1 MAKRRKT
8 TKRRTSRR
16 RSVGALKTSNLLV
29 SIGGVLAG
37 VAAAGYANKLLFDKV
52 ADEKKKTMYT
62 SIMPIAVGIA
72 LPMFVKSELGK
83 FAGAGMIAVGASKF
97 LASAGLGATED
108 DMSVTI
114 SGDDL
119 SVIAGDDNF
128 AMAGDDDNFAMAGEY
143 GDSGI
148 SVLAGTDDS
157 DLIQMSAFDEEE
169 A

>member
-8 TKRRTSRR
+8 TKRRSSR
-16 RSVGALKTSNLLV
+16 RSVGALKSGNMLV

-37 VAAAGYANKLLFDKV
+37 VVAAGYINKLALKSQSATIQAIV
-52 ADEKKKTMYT
+52 
-62 SIMPIAVGIA
+62 PIAAGIA

-83 FAGAGMIAVGASKF
+83 FAGAGMIAYGGSKF

-128 AMAGDDDNFAMAGEY
+128 AMAGDDNFAMAGEY

-148 SVLAGTDDS
+148 SVLAGTDDA

>member
-8 TKRRTSRR
+8 TKRRSSR
-16 RSVGALKTSNLLV
+16 RSVGALKSGNMLV

-37 VAAAGYANKLLFDKV
+37 VVAAGYINKLALKSQSSTIQAIV
-52 ADEKKKTMYT
+52 
-62 SIMPIAVGIA
+62 PIAAGIA

-83 FAGAGMIAVGASKF
+83 FAGAGMIAYGGSKF

-128 AMAGDDDNFAMAGEY
+128 AMAGDDNFAMAGEY

-148 SVLAGTDDS
+148 SVLAGTDDA

>member
-8 TKRRTSRR
+8 TKRRSSR
-16 RSVGALKTSNLLV
+16 RSVGALKSGNMLI

-37 VAAAGYANKLLFDKV
+37 VVAAGYINKLALKNQSS
-52 ADEKKKTMYT
+52 TIQ
-62 SIMPIAVGIA
+62 SIVPIAAGIA

-83 FAGAGMIAVGASKF
+83 FAGAGMIAYGGSKF
-97 LASAGLGATED
+97 LASAGLGAMED
-108 DMSVTI
+108 DMMSVTI

-128 AMAGDDDNFAMAGEY
+128 AMAGDEEFAMAGEY

-148 SVLAGTDDS
+148 SVLAGTDDA

>member
-8 TKRRTSRR
+8 TKRRSSR
-16 RSVGALKTSNLLV
+16 RSVGALKSGNMLV

-37 VAAAGYANKLLFDKV
+37 VVAAGYINKLALKNQS
-52 ADEKKKTMYT
+52 ATIQ
-62 SIMPIAVGIA
+62 SIVPIAAGIA

-83 FAGAGMIAVGASKF
+83 FAGAGMIAYGGSKF

-128 AMAGDDDNFAMAGEY
+128 AMAGDEEFAMAGEY

-157 DLIQMSAFDEEE
+157 DFMQMASFDEEE

>member
-8 TKRRTSRR
+8 TKRRSSR
-16 RSVGALKTSNLLV
+16 RSVGALKSGNMLV

-37 VAAAGYANKLLFDKV
+37 VVAAGYINKLALKSQSSTIQAIV
-52 ADEKKKTMYT
+52 
-62 SIMPIAVGIA
+62 PIAAGIA

-83 FAGAGMIAVGASKF
+83 FAGAGMIAYGGSKF

-128 AMAGDDDNFAMAGEY
+128 AMAGDEEFAMAGEY

>member
-8 TKRRTSRR
+8 TKRRSSR
-16 RSVGALKTSNLLV
+16 RSVGALKSGNMLV

-37 VAAAGYANKLLFDKV
+37 VVAAGYINKLALKSQSATIQAIV
-52 ADEKKKTMYT
+52 
-62 SIMPIAVGIA
+62 PIAAGIA

-83 FAGAGMIAVGASKF
+83 FAGAGMIAYGGSKF

-128 AMAGDDDNFAMAGEY
+128 AMAGDEEFAMAGDY

-148 SVLAGTDDS
+148 SVLAGTDDA
-157 DLIQMSAFDEEE
+157 DLMQMASFDEEE

>member
-8 TKRRTSRR
+8 TKRRSSR
-16 RSVGALKTSNLLV
+16 RSVGALKSGNMLV

-37 VAAAGYANKLLFDKV
+37 VVAAGYINKLALKNQS
-52 ADEKKKTMYT
+52 ATIQ
-62 SIMPIAVGIA
+62 SIVPIAAGIA

-83 FAGAGMIAVGASKF
+83 FAGAGMIAYGGSKF

-128 AMAGDDDNFAMAGEY
+128 AMAGDEEFAMAGDY

-148 SVLAGTDDS
+148 SVLAGTDDA
-157 DLIQMSAFDEEE
+157 DFMQMASFDEEE

>member
-8 TKRRTSRR
+8 TKRRSSR
-16 RSVGALKTSNLLV
+16 RSVGALKSGNMLM

-37 VAAAGYANKLLFDKV
+37 VVAAGYINKLALKNQSS
-52 ADEKKKTMYT
+52 TIQ
-62 SIMPIAVGIA
+62 SIVPIAAGIA

-83 FAGAGMIAVGASKF
+83 FAGAGMIAYGGSKF
-97 LASAGLGATED
+97 LASAGLGAMED

-128 AMAGDDDNFAMAGEY
+128 AMAGDDNFAMAGDY

>member
-8 TKRRTSRR
+8 TKRRSSR
-16 RSVGALKTSNLLV
+16 RSVGALKSGNMLV

-37 VAAAGYANKLLFDKV
+37 VVAAGYINKLALKSQSATIQAIV
-52 ADEKKKTMYT
+52 
-62 SIMPIAVGIA
+62 PIAAGIA

-83 FAGAGMIAVGASKF
+83 FAGAGMIAYGGSKF
-97 LASAGLGATED
+97 LASAGLGATDD

-128 AMAGDDDNFAMAGEY
+128 AMAGDEEFAMAGEY
-143 GDSGI
+143 GNSGI

-157 DLIQMSAFDEEE
+157 DLMQMASFDEEE
-169 A
+169 V

>member
-8 TKRRTSRR
+8 TKRRSSR
-16 RSVGALKTSNLLV
+16 RSVGALKSGNMLV

-37 VAAAGYANKLLFDKV
+37 VVAAGYINKLALKSQSATIQAIV
-52 ADEKKKTMYT
+52 
-62 SIMPIAVGIA
+62 PIAAGIA

-83 FAGAGMIAVGASKF
+83 FAGAGMIAYGGSKF

-128 AMAGDDDNFAMAGEY
+128 AMAGEEEFAMAGEY

-157 DLIQMSAFDEEE
+157 DLVQISALDEEE

>member
-1 MAKRRKT
+1 M
-8 TKRRTSRR
+8 
-16 RSVGALKTSNLLV
+16 LV

-37 VAAAGYANKLLFDKV
+37 VVAAGYINKLALKSQSATIQAIV
-52 ADEKKKTMYT
+52 
-62 SIMPIAVGIA
+62 PIAAGIA

-83 FAGAGMIAVGASKF
+83 FAGAGMIAYGGSKF

-128 AMAGDDDNFAMAGEY
+128 AMAGDEEFAMAGDY

-148 SVLAGTDDS
+148 SVLAGTDDA
-157 DLIQMSAFDEEE
+157 DLMQMASFDEEE

>member
-8 TKRRTSRR
+8 TKRRSSR
-16 RSVGALKTSNLLV
+16 RSVGALKSGNMLM

-37 VAAAGYANKLLFDKV
+37 VVAAGYINKLALKNQSS
-52 ADEKKKTMYT
+52 TIQ
-62 SIMPIAVGIA
+62 SIVPIAAGIA

-83 FAGAGMIAVGASKF
+83 FAGAGMIAYGGSKF
-97 LASAGLGATED
+97 LASAGLGAMED

-128 AMAGDDDNFAMAGEY
+128 AMAGDDNFAMAGDY

-148 SVLAGTDDS
+148 SVLAGTDDA
-157 DLIQMSAFDEEE
+157 DLIQMSALDEEE

>member
-8 TKRRTSRR
+8 TKRRSSR
-16 RSVGALKTSNLLV
+16 RSVGALKSGNMLV

-37 VAAAGYANKLLFDKV
+37 VVAAGYINKLALKSQSATIQAIV
-52 ADEKKKTMYT
+52 
-62 SIMPIAVGIA
+62 PIAAGIA

-83 FAGAGMIAVGASKF
+83 FAGAGMIAYGGSKF

-128 AMAGDDDNFAMAGEY
+128 AMAGDDNFAMAGEY

>member
-8 TKRRTSRR
+8 TKRRSSR
-16 RSVGALKTSNLLV
+16 RSVGALKSGNMLM

-37 VAAAGYANKLLFDKV
+37 VVAAGYINKLALKNQSS
-52 ADEKKKTMYT
+52 TIQ
-62 SIMPIAVGIA
+62 SIVPIAAGIA

-83 FAGAGMIAVGASKF
+83 FAGAGMIAYGGSKF

-128 AMAGDDDNFAMAGEY
+128 AMAGDDNFAMAGEY

-148 SVLAGTDDS
+148 SVLAGTDDA

>member
-52 ADEKKKTMYT
+52 TDEKKKTMYT

-128 AMAGDDDNFAMAGEY
+128 AMAGDEEFAMAGEY

-157 DLIQMSAFDEEE
+157 DLMQVATFDEEE

>member
-8 TKRRTSRR
+8 TKRRSSR
-16 RSVGALKTSNLLV
+16 RSVGALKSGNMLV

-37 VAAAGYANKLLFDKV
+37 VVAAGYINKLALKSQSSTIQAIV
-52 ADEKKKTMYT
+52 
-62 SIMPIAVGIA
+62 PIAAGIA

-83 FAGAGMIAVGASKF
+83 FAGAGMIAYGGSKF

-148 SVLAGTDDS
+148 SVLAGTDDA
-157 DLIQMSAFDEEE
+157 DLIQLSAFDEEE

>member
-8 TKRRTSRR
+8 TKRRSSR
-16 RSVGALKTSNLLV
+16 RSVGALKSGNMLV

-37 VAAAGYANKLLFDKV
+37 VVAAGYINKLALKNQSATIQAIV
-52 ADEKKKTMYT
+52 
-62 SIMPIAVGIA
+62 PIAAGIA
-72 LPMFVKSELGK
+72 FPMFVKSELGK
-83 FAGAGMIAVGASKF
+83 FAGAGMIAYGGSKF

-128 AMAGDDDNFAMAGEY
+128 AMAGDEEFAMAGDY

-157 DLIQMSAFDEEE
+157 DLMQMASFDEEE
-169 A
+169 V

>member
-8 TKRRTSRR
+8 TKRRSSR
-16 RSVGALKTSNLLV
+16 RSVGALKSGNMLV

-37 VAAAGYANKLLFDKV
+37 VVAAGYINKLALKSQSSTIQAIV
-52 ADEKKKTMYT
+52 
-62 SIMPIAVGIA
+62 PIAAGIA

-83 FAGAGMIAVGASKF
+83 FAGAGMIAYGGSKF

-128 AMAGDDDNFAMAGEY
+128 AMAGDEEFAMAGEY

-157 DLIQMSAFDEEE
+157 DLMQVATFDEEE

>member
-8 TKRRTSRR
+8 TKRRSSR
-16 RSVGALKTSNLLV
+16 RSVGALKSGNMLV

-37 VAAAGYANKLLFDKV
+37 VVAAGYINKLALKSQSSTIQAIV
-52 ADEKKKTMYT
+52 
-62 SIMPIAVGIA
+62 PIAAGIA

-83 FAGAGMIAVGASKF
+83 FAGAGMIAYGGSKF

-128 AMAGDDDNFAMAGEY
+128 AMAGDEEFAMAGEY

-157 DLIQMSAFDEEE
+157 DLVQISAFDEEE

>member
-8 TKRRTSRR
+8 TKRRSSR
-16 RSVGALKTSNLLV
+16 RSVGALKSGNMLV

-37 VAAAGYANKLLFDKV
+37 VVAAGYINKLALKSQSSTIQAIV
-52 ADEKKKTMYT
+52 
-62 SIMPIAVGIA
+62 PIAAGIA

-83 FAGAGMIAVGASKF
+83 FAGAGMIAYGGSKF

-128 AMAGDDDNFAMAGEY
+128 AMAGDEEFAMAGDY

-157 DLIQMSAFDEEE
+157 DLMQMASFDEED
-169 A
+169 